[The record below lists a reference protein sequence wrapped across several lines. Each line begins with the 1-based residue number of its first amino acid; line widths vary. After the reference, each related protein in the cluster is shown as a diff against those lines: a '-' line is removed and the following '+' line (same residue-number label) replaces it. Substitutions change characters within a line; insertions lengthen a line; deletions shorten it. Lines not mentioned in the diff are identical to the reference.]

1 MIYRVKNMTKIV
13 HQAVI
18 ASFLLFSAGS
28 QLAVAQSAIEVIKSP
43 VRTDQDRS
51 MDEKRKPQ
59 EMLNFIQVKPGMV
72 ALDIFS
78 AGGYTAQ
85 LMALAVGPSGKS
97 YAFNIRPFPALEERL
112 KEHPQTNFIPVVGA
126 LNELMPAMDGQFD
139 VISII
144 NSYHDLVNI
153 NPDIQT
159 MNKRIYALL
168 KSGGMLII
176 RDHAAKDGAGKSVTK
191 TLHRIESAA
200 VVADFE
206 SIGFQK
212 VAEGEFLKNPQDTRE
227 EHSNKGNPPEG
238 FIIKLIKR

>member
-1 MIYRVKNMTKIV
+1 MINRFIYVARFFQQVLFG
-13 HQAVI
+13 
-18 ASFLLFSAGS
+18 SFFLFLVGS
-28 QLAVAQSAIEVIKSP
+28 QFAVAQSALEVVKSP
-43 VRTDQDRS
+43 LRTDQDRS

-85 LMALAVGPSGKS
+85 LMALAVGPSGKA
-97 YAFNIRPFPALEERL
+97 YAFNIRAFPALEERL
-112 KEHPQTNFIPVVGA
+112 KERPQTNLISVVGA
-126 LNELMPAMDGQFD
+126 LNELLPAMDGQID
-139 VISII
+139 VITII
-144 NSYHDLVNI
+144 NSYHDLVNL

-159 MNKRIYALL
+159 MNQRLHALL
-168 KSGGMLII
+168 KPGGMLII
-176 RDHAAKDGAGKSVTK
+176 RDHAAKEGTGKSVTK
-191 TLHRIESAA
+191 TLHRIESAS

-206 SIGFQK
+206 SIGFKK
-212 VAEGEFLKNPQDTRE
+212 VAEGDFLKNPQDSRE